1 MLETANLEPF
11 EPSQPQPETPR
22 QSEPQLPPEAQGE
35 VNGGPLGCCLGV
47 TVGLLLSL
55 SIAIVS
61 RFYADPLAQL
71 LHGGLSIAVR
81 IVMILVALVAAI
93 LFGVLGWKLGKRF
106 YREYEL
112 SPRQQ
117 RKLAA
122 LQQKQQLKR
131 AQKRG

>member
-131 AQKRG
+131 AHKRG